1 MFPSSTSIL
10 EEQRKRQ
17 EEYLAELNTQIQEGY
32 RLLRLTITERNKT
45 IAHLAHIENS
55 IAILSQTLGAQNV
68 E

>member
-17 EEYLAELNTQIQEGY
+17 ETYLAELNFQIQEGY
-32 RLLRLTITERNKT
+32 RLLRLTISERNKCIT
-45 IAHLAHIENS
+45 HLAHIENS
-55 IAILSQTLGAQNV
+55 IAILSQTLGAKNV